1 MVGRGL
7 SPVRGS
13 VLGGLALAVL
23 AAAPPAFA
31 APRAILDAAS
41 LADAREGLDHL
52 YHARTAEAAAAFE
65 RIRARHPRSPAADFL
80 HGGIAWHELT
90 TGPEGWAGEGPA
102 EKRFFQRMDA
112 AIALGEAALE
122 RDPRDV
128 SARFFTGGA
137 YGYEARYLALQEKW
151 WDAYRTGRKGL
162 KHLERAV
169 ADAPALDDPY
179 LGLGIYHYYA
189 DVIPSVL
196 KVLAGIV
203 GLGGDRERGLA
214 EIRRA
219 LRGGQLVD
227 TEAAFFLAEIHT
239 TFEEDHWTAL
249 GYARALRDRY
259 PENELFT
266 WLHARVLDE
275 LYLTRTAHAEWKSLR
290 EKPRTSRMR
299 GFLDYRLAR
308 TRLAS
313 GDFEGAARDL
323 ADLLE
328 RGRLGSRRITMWG
341 RLRYGLAL
349 DVLGR
354 HEEALTQYELAK
366 DLDASDPARERATAR
381 LEAGRRDPSVV
392 SLPELAE
399 AARIVR
405 ASGSG
410 GESRIRAL
418 EGMATGPSRGL
429 SGSEARTYF
438 GILGDLAMA
447 RLVRG
452 DAAGCLAAVDRA
464 LADAR
469 RPPRESRAELL
480 EIRARAL
487 LRRGRTKEA
496 LADLREGRSLAA
508 GETRARL
515 DAERDLVARLPRASD
530 PGHGAASLRFEAPDR
545 GEFLLEVEGDF
556 LPAGTRLP
564 LGLDGGRWSAEVRF
578 PVPTAVRYRFVAD
591 GFDRRP
597 DPSAPRT
604 VLVADEAWSEWSPP
618 EPEPQ
623 PKQTNPSPSG

>member
-1 MVGRGL
+1 MA
-7 SPVRGS
+7 SAP
-13 VLGGLALAVL
+13 ALA
-23 AAAPPAFA
+23 APKAL
-31 APRAILDAAS
+31 LDAAS

-52 YHARTAEAAAAFE
+52 YHARTEEAAAAFE
-65 RIRARHPRSPAADFL
+65 RIRARNPKSPAADFL

-122 RDPRDV
+122 RDPGDV

-162 KHLERAV
+162 KHLERAA
-169 ADAPALDDPY
+169 ADAPSLDDPY

-219 LRGGQLVD
+219 LRGGQLVG

-239 TFEEDHWTAL
+239 SFEEDHWTAL

-275 LYLTRTAHAEWKSLR
+275 LHLARAAQAEWKSLR
-290 EKPRTSRMR
+290 DKPRTSRVR

-323 ADLLE
+323 GDLLE

-341 RLRYGLAL
+341 RLRCGMAL

-354 HEEALTQYELAK
+354 HEEALKQYALAK
-366 DLDASDPARERATAR
+366 ELDASDPARERATAR

-410 GESRIRAL
+410 GEARIRAL
-418 EGMATGPSRGL
+418 EEMVSGPSRGL
-429 SGSEARTYF
+429 SGSEERAYF
-438 GILGDLAMA
+438 AVLGDLAMA

-464 LADAR
+464 LSDTR
-469 RPPRESRAELL
+469 RAPRESRAELL
-480 EIRARAL
+480 EVRARAL
-487 LRRGRTKEA
+487 VRRSRTKEA

-508 GETRARL
+508 GGIRDRL
-515 DAERDLVARLPRASD
+515 DAARELVARLPRTRD
-530 PGHGAASLRFEAPDR
+530 PGRGAASVRFEAPDR

-556 LPAGTRLP
+556 LPAGERLP
-564 LGLDGGRWSAEVRF
+564 LTLDKGRWSVEARF
-578 PVPTAVRYRFVAD
+578 PVPTTIRYRFVAD
-591 GFDRRP
+591 GLARRP
-597 DPSAPRT
+597 DPAAPRT
-604 VLVADEAWSEWSPP
+604 VLVGDEAWSEWSPP
-618 EPEPQ
+618 DLAPEPQ